1 MNEDFSEIES
11 RLKALQPSPLRDHFI
26 SRVEQAMS
34 QPAPAEDPEEKIVR
48 PAQFRNRWIIGLGLA
63 AAAAILVLLRANF
76 QVPSTNNT
84 VASTS
89 PQPAAVGP
97 VRVRD
102 NAIQN
107 TFVPSG
113 STQVVY
119 DKRDEGL
126 LFADNSDQPV
136 RRIRSKT
143 KETLNW
149 KNPVTGASL
158 RVSYPSEKV
167 ELVPISGQ

>member
-1 MNEDFSEIES
+1 MNDDFSELES
-11 RLKALQPSPLRDHFI
+11 QLKALRPTPLRENFI

-34 QPAPAEDPEEKIVR
+34 KPTPANDPEEKIIR
-48 PAQFRNRWIIGLGLA
+48 PAQFRNRWIVGFGLA
-63 AAAAILVLLRANF
+63 AAAAILLLVRTNF
-76 QVPSTNNT
+76 QAPATNNT
-84 VASTS
+84 MASVS
-89 PQPAAVGP
+89 PQPAAIGP

-107 TFVPSG
+107 TFVPAG
-113 STQVVY
+113 NTQVVY

-126 LFADNSDQPV
+126 LFAENSDQPV

-149 KNPVTGASL
+149 KNPATGASL
-158 RVSYPSEKV
+158 RVSYPSEQV
-167 ELVPISGQ
+167 ELVPVAGQ